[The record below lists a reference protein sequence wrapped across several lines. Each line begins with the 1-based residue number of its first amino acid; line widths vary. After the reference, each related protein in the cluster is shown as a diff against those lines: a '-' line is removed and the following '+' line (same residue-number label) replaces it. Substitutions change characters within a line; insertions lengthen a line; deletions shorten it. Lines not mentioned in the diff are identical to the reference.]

1 MLGAHMRRKLA
12 LPLAIFATCAAIYVL
27 TLGQRAFEPSPN
39 NHFVHLADSFL
50 HGQLSVVGNQ
60 PPGYNDWAR
69 YEGRWFVS
77 FPPFPALVI
86 LPAVAIWGTATLD
99 RLFWAIIAALGP
111 ALLFVLL
118 QRLPER
124 GESTRNTRD
133 NLLLTGL
140 FALGSVFFYVAVQG
154 TVWFA
159 AHVVASSLIA
169 LYLLFSLD
177 AKHPLLAGAMLG
189 FSFLTRTTTALLVI
203 VFMVEAFRVYRRP
216 TTRAHDAGGTGNAY
230 GNANLR
236 NATNSDGSD
245 WPPRIAWRFLEGAD
259 WPRVIKS
266 GVLFALPV
274 LACSAFQLWMNAARF
289 DDPLTFGHEHLQV
302 RWQKRIETWG
312 LFNFHYFSKNLAVF
326 VAGTPW
332 ITNSAPHLKISGHGL
347 ALWFTTPNLLWLLWP
362 KRIDARMVGLYLAAS
377 CVMLLN
383 LCYQNSGWVQF
394 GYRFALDYMPL
405 LFVLLALGAR
415 RFGPGFWLCALFAVA
430 VNAFGAAS
438 FDRAPAYYDNDGTQ
452 NRVFQ
457 PD

>member
-1 MLGAHMRRKLA
+1 MLGALMRRKLA
-12 LPLAIFATCAAIYVL
+12 LPLAIFASCAAIYVL
-27 TLGQRAFEPSPN
+27 TLGPRAWQPSPN

-60 PPGYNDWAR
+60 PPGNNDWAR

-77 FPPFPALVI
+77 FPPFPAIVI

-99 RLFWAIIAALGP
+99 RLFWAILAGLGP

-118 QRLPER
+118 RRLSER
-124 GESTRNTRD
+124 GESTRGTRD
-133 NLLLTGL
+133 NLLLTAL
-140 FALGSVFFYVAVQG
+140 FAFGSVFFYVAVQG
-154 TVWFA
+154 TVWFS
-159 AHVVASSLIA
+159 AHVLATTLIA

-177 AKHPLLAGAMLG
+177 AKQPLLAGAMLG
-189 FSFLTRTTTALLVI
+189 FSFLTRTTSALLVI
-203 VFMVEAFRVYRRP
+203 VFVVEAL
-216 TTRAHDAGGTGNAY
+216 RAHRQRAERELDPEA
-230 GNANLR
+230 
-236 NATNSDGSD
+236 
-245 WPPRIAWRFLEGAD
+245 WPPLVAFHWLQGAD
-259 WPRVIKS
+259 WPRVIKA
-266 GVLFALPV
+266 GVVFALPV

-289 DDPLTFGHEHLQV
+289 DDAFTFGHEHLQV

-326 VAGTPW
+326 VAGMPW
-332 ITNSAPHLKISGHGL
+332 ITNTAPHVKISGHGL

-362 KRIDARMVGLYLAAS
+362 KRIDARMVGLYLAAGV
-377 CVMLLN
+377 VMLLN

-394 GYRFALDYMPL
+394 GYRFALDYLPL

-415 RFGPGFWLCALFAVA
+415 RFGPGFWLCAVFAVV
-430 VNAFGAAS
+430 VNAFGALT
-438 FDRAPAYYDNDGTQ
+438 FDRVPQYYDNDGTQ